1 MEILAMMEAN
11 LQLMMHGFVF
21 VREWSVALQGF
32 VSVVAA
38 IVAPGVQQLRSLQL
52 VRLQAMPSLSAK
64 ILVLAPLAL
73 CVTAKR
79 LVDDGA
85 KAITLTAA
93 EDERDSMTCKEG
105 DPYLC
110 GQLRDWKYLGNGQCC
125 TSKWAE
131 CTSGDNYLCQKAGW
145 DYLGKGQCC
154 RTSDQKVWLTCEK
167 VDQYLCNGDW
177 TYLGKSNCCT
187 TKWAVCTTGDQYLCG
202 NGRQGWKYLGKS
214 QCCHTSDWQEWLT
227 CKEGD
232 QYLCNGDFMYF
243 GQSNCCTMKWA
254 ACVEGDQYACGNA
267 GWKYIG
273 KKQCCKTS
281 DHQIWTSCVKGDSY
295 HCTGGD
301 WKYFGNNQCC
311 HVSS

>member
-167 VDQYLCNGDW
+167 VDQYFATATGHISESLTAALPSGQSARRVTSTCVGTAAKAGN
-177 TYLGKSNCCT
+177 TLVSHSAATPPIGKS
-187 TKWAVCTTGDQYLCG
+187 G
-202 NGRQGWKYLGKS
+202 
-214 QCCHTSDWQEWLT
+214 
-227 CKEGD
+227 
-232 QYLCNGDFMYF
+232 
-243 GQSNCCTMKWA
+243 
-254 ACVEGDQYACGNA
+254 
-267 GWKYIG
+267 
-273 KKQCCKTS
+273 
-281 DHQIWTSCVKGDSY
+281 
-295 HCTGGD
+295 
-301 WKYFGNNQCC
+301 
-311 HVSS
+311 